1 LFLGLVVASAYGA
14 TEKVTPVEKVIK
26 LLEDLKDEVEH
37 EGQEEAKAYDKFAC
51 FCKEGNSEKSDGI
64 TSGQTDID
72 ETSATLAEK
81 TARMNELT
89 EQIAQLT
96 EDIAKLEKEM
106 AEKEEVRAKEKAKYE
121 AIAADLNRAKA
132 AGEKAIELL
141 EGSKSAASAS
151 ALLQVK
157 KTLRKYIALADAL
170 GLAPKH
176 HRAFQ
181 AFLQE
186 ADEQDPGVPENDYEF
201 HSQDIITMI
210 EDLVKEF
217 TDKEAQVTAEEEK
230 AADAHS
236 KYMEAAT
243 KSLEDYKSEKESKE
257 EEKEEV
263 IGEISEAQ
271 EALLDL
277 QAELKDNQRYMKD
290 LTEQCELKAREWD
303 QQTTMRAGELDALS
317 QALKIMETVQEKD
330 VVNERALLLQQ
341 SKKAPVAQKEDHDD
355 NISEDELVGDISFL
369 QERVLQKV
377 VAHALAESTD
387 AAARERVVNILKASG
402 VKLGSTML
410 TSLASQI
417 QADPFKKVKTLI
429 QNLIER
435 LLREAA
441 AEATQKG
448 WCDTELGKARTTRKF
463 QEEKILDL
471 SNQLAKDEA
480 YKAELEEAIETLK
493 EEIEHLNKDLEEATT
508 LRAEDKEMNLQTIK
522 DAGEGLEAVRQAIA
536 VLEEFYKGAAK
547 GAVSLLQESASPV
560 DEDRPEG
567 SRSGAYKGK
576 QTQGSNI
583 IEMLKVI
590 ESDFDRTGRRTKEEE
605 EAAHRQFVKFN
616 RETKVSIASKE
627 TEQKNKESELEE
639 TKLRIE
645 ENLND
650 LKKQQELL
658 DKALQELTAL
668 MPACVD
674 TGMDY
679 EERKEKREAEME
691 ALKQACQALMP
702 RDGEPAGNPCDA
714 A

>member
-1 LFLGLVVASAYGA
+1 
-14 TEKVTPVEKVIK
+14 
-26 LLEDLKDEVEH
+26 
-37 EGQEEAKAYDKFAC
+37 
-51 FCKEGNSEKSDGI
+51 
-64 TSGQTDID
+64 
-72 ETSATLAEK
+72 
-81 TARMNELT
+81 
-89 EQIAQLT
+89 
-96 EDIAKLEKEM
+96 
-106 AEKEEVRAKEKAKYE
+106 
-121 AIAADLNRAKA
+121 
-132 AGEKAIELL
+132 
-141 EGSKSAASAS
+141 
-151 ALLQVK
+151 
-157 KTLRKYIALADAL
+157 
-170 GLAPKH
+170 
-176 HRAFQ
+176 
-181 AFLQE
+181 
-186 ADEQDPGVPENDYEF
+186 
-201 HSQDIITMI
+201 
-210 EDLVKEF
+210 VKEF

-330 VVNERALLLQQ
+330 IVNERAAALLLQQ
-341 SKKAPVAQKEDHDD
+341 SKKGGSPQKKEDPVDAD
-355 NISEDELVGDISFL
+355 MISEDELVGGTLSFL
-369 QERVLQKV
+369 QKKRVLQKV
-377 VAHALAESTD
+377 VEMAGSTD
-387 AAARERVVNILKASG
+387 AAARERVIKILKEKG
-402 VKLGSTML
+402 VKLESTML

-480 YKAELEEAIETLK
+480 YKTELEEAIETLK
-493 EEIEHLNKDLEEATT
+493 EEIEHLNKDLEEATA

-547 GAVSLLQESASPV
+547 GAVSLLEESASPV

-567 SRSGAYKGK
+567 TRSGAYKGK
-576 QTQGSNI
+576 QTQGNNI

-605 EAAHRQFVKFN
+605 EAAHREFVKFN
-616 RETKVSIASKE
+616 RETKVSITTKE
-627 TEQKNKESELEE
+627 ADQKNKESELEE

-650 LKKQQELL
+650 LKKQQKLL

-702 RDGEPAGNPCDA
+702 RDGEPEGNPCEA

>member
-1 LFLGLVVASAYGA
+1 
-14 TEKVTPVEKVIK
+14 
-26 LLEDLKDEVEH
+26 
-37 EGQEEAKAYDKFAC
+37 
-51 FCKEGNSEKSDGI
+51 
-64 TSGQTDID
+64 
-72 ETSATLAEK
+72 
-81 TARMNELT
+81 
-89 EQIAQLT
+89 
-96 EDIAKLEKEM
+96 
-106 AEKEEVRAKEKAKYE
+106 
-121 AIAADLNRAKA
+121 
-132 AGEKAIELL
+132 
-141 EGSKSAASAS
+141 
-151 ALLQVK
+151 
-157 KTLRKYIALADAL
+157 
-170 GLAPKH
+170 
-176 HRAFQ
+176 
-181 AFLQE
+181 
-186 ADEQDPGVPENDYEF
+186 
-201 HSQDIITMI
+201 
-210 EDLVKEF
+210 
-217 TDKEAQVTAEEEK
+217 
-230 AADAHS
+230 
-236 KYMEAAT
+236 
-243 KSLEDYKSEKESKE
+243 
-257 EEKEEV
+257 
-263 IGEISEAQ
+263 
-271 EALLDL
+271 
-277 QAELKDNQRYMKD
+277 MKD

-303 QQTTMRAGELDALS
+303 QQTTMRAGELEALS

-330 VVNERALLLQQ
+330 IVNERAAALLLQQ
-341 SKKAPVAQKEDHDD
+341 SKKGGSPQKKEDPVDAD
-355 NISEDELVGDISFL
+355 MISEDELVGGTLSFL
-369 QERVLQKV
+369 QKKRVLQKV
-377 VAHALAESTD
+377 VEMAGSTD

-402 VKLGSTML
+402 VKLESTML

-463 QEEKILDL
+463 
-471 SNQLAKDEA
+471 
-480 YKAELEEAIETLK
+480 K
-493 EEIEHLNKDLEEATT
+493 EEIEHLNKDLEEATA

>member
-303 QQTTMRAGELDALS
+303 QQTTMRAGELEALS

-330 VVNERALLLQQ
+330 IVNERAAALLLQQ
-341 SKKAPVAQKEDHDD
+341 SKKGGSPQKK
-355 NISEDELVGDISFL
+355 
-369 QERVLQKV
+369 RVLQKV
-377 VAHALAESTD
+377 VEMAGSTD
-387 AAARERVVNILKASG
+387 AAARERVIKILKEKG
-402 VKLGSTML
+402 VKLESTML

-480 YKAELEEAIETLK
+480 YKTELEEAIETLK
-493 EEIEHLNKDLEEATT
+493 EEIEHLNKDLEEATA

-547 GAVSLLQESASPV
+547 GAVSLLEESASPV

-567 SRSGAYKGK
+567 TRSGAYKGK
-576 QTQGSNI
+576 QTQGNNI

-605 EAAHRQFVKFN
+605 EAAHREFVKFN
-616 RETKVSIASKE
+616 RETKVSITTKE
-627 TEQKNKESELEE
+627 ADQKNKESELEE

-650 LKKQQELL
+650 LKKQQKLL

-702 RDGEPAGNPCDA
+702 RDGEPEGNPCEA